1 MSQGERELQEKFGT
15 KRRAAAF
22 YDNQMIDY
30 INEQMK
36 DFIKKQQ
43 FMFVSTSDRHGN
55 CDSTF
60 RSGQKGVVY
69 VIDDY
74 RVMYPEFRGNGVMAS
89 LGNIS
94 ENPHVGLL
102 LIDFLK
108 DQVGLHI
115 NGGAEIVENDAL
127 EFILQD
133 KDLVQH
139 LEDMHQGKAERW
151 VVVTVDEAYIHCS
164 KHIPELREV
173 SNSEQTQKNSGNYFK
188 VKKEK

>member
-1 MSQGERELQEKFGT
+1 MSQGERELQEKYGT
-15 KRRAAAF
+15 KRRATAF

-30 INEQMK
+30 INDQMK
-36 DFIKKQQ
+36 EFIKNQK

-60 RSGQKGVVY
+60 RAGQKGFVH
-69 VIDDY
+69 VIDDT
-74 RVMYPEFRGNGVMAS
+74 RVMYPEYRGNGVMAS

-102 LIDFLK
+102 LIDFLE

-115 NGGAEIVENDAL
+115 NGGAEIVENDQL
-127 EFILQD
+127 ESILQD
-133 KDLVQH
+133 KDLVQR
-139 LEDMHQGKAERW
+139 LNDTHQNKAERW

-164 KHIPELREV
+164 KHIPELKEV
-173 SNSEQTQKNSGNYFK
+173 DDSQSVKNSGNYFK
-188 VKKEK
+188 VKKDK

>member
-15 KRRAAAF
+15 KRRATAF
-22 YDNQMIDY
+22 YENQMIDY

-60 RSGQKGVVY
+60 RSGQKGFVY
-69 VIDDY
+69 VIDDH
-74 RVMYPEFRGNGVMAS
+74 RVMYPEYRGNGVMAS

-102 LIDFLK
+102 LVDFLE

-115 NGGAEIVENDAL
+115 NGGAEIVENHAL
-127 EFILQD
+127 ELILQD
-133 KDLVQH
+133 KDLVQL

-173 SNSEQTQKNSGNYFK
+173 SHEEQTQKNSGNYFK

>member
-30 INEQMK
+30 INGQMK

-43 FMFVSTSDRHGN
+43 FMFVSTSDRQGN

-60 RSGQKGVVY
+60 RSGQKGFVY

-74 RVMYPEFRGNGVMAS
+74 RVIYPEYRGNGVMAS

-102 LIDFLK
+102 LIDFFE

-115 NGGAEIVENDAL
+115 NGGAEIVENDEL
-127 EFILQD
+127 ENNLQD
-133 KDLVQH
+133 KDLVGR
-139 LEDMHQGKAERW
+139 LEDMHQRKAERW

-173 SNSEQTQKNSGNYFK
+173 SKTEQTQKNSGNYFK